1 MGSET
6 VLSDRLTAGALGL
19 GVPLSAAA
27 ADRLLAYLELLRKW
41 NRVYNLTAIRDTEQ
55 MMTHHLLD
63 SLAVT
68 PHVRGSRLLDVGSG
82 AGLPGLVIAIVR
94 PDVHCTLLDSNGKKT
109 RFLTQAC
116 IDLKIANA
124 EVVHRR
130 IEDFHPAMAYDCIV
144 SRAFAALGTFI
155 AVAGPLLAA
164 DGELLAMKSVRGA
177 EEIESVPA
185 GWEVRSVALNVPGLQ
200 AVRRLV
206 VARRASTR

>member
-1 MGSET
+1 MA
-6 VLSDRLTAGALGL
+6 LSDRLTAGALRLGL
-19 GVPLSAAA
+19 PLSAAA

-94 PDVHCTLLDSNGKKT
+94 PEVRCTLLDSNGKKT

-116 IDLKIANA
+116 MDLKIANVD
-124 EVVHRR
+124 VVHCR
-130 IEDFHPAMAYDCIV
+130 IEDFHPAMAFDCIV

-164 DGELLAMKSVRGA
+164 DGELLAMKSVRGE

-185 GWEVRSVALNVPGLQ
+185 GWEVRSLALDVPGLQ

-206 VARRASTR
+206 VARRAATR

>member
-1 MGSET
+1 MGAET
-6 VLSDRLTAGALGL
+6 VLSDRLTAGALRLGL
-19 GVPLSAAA
+19 PLSPAAA
-27 ADRLLAYLELLRKW
+27 NRLLAYLQLLRKW
-41 NRVYNLTAIRDTEQ
+41 NRVYNLTAIRDAEQ

-94 PDVHCTLLDSNGKKT
+94 PEVHCTLLDSNGKKT

-116 IDLKIANA
+116 IDLEIANA
-124 EVVHRR
+124 EVVHCR
-130 IEDFHPAMAYDCIV
+130 IEDFHPAFAFDCIV
-144 SRAFAALGTFI
+144 SRAFSALGNFI

-177 EEIESVPA
+177 EEIESAPA
-185 GWEVRSVALNVPGLQ
+185 GWEVRSVALDVPGLQ

-206 VARRASTR
+206 VARRAAKR

>member
-1 MGSET
+1 VGSKT
-6 VLSDRLTAGALGL
+6 VLSDRLTAGALRLGL
-19 GVPLSAAA
+19 PLSSAAA
-27 ADRLLAYLELLRKW
+27 GRLLAYLELLRKW

-94 PDVHCTLLDSNGKKT
+94 PEVHCTLLDSNGKKT

-116 IDLKIANA
+116 IDLEIANA
-124 EVVHRR
+124 EVVHCR
-130 IEDFHPAMAYDCIV
+130 IEDFHPTFAFDCIV

-185 GWEVRSVALNVPGLQ
+185 GWEVRSMALDVPGLK

-206 VARRASTR
+206 VARRAATR